1 MNKLDDSDFINE
13 ISKYDILIFTE
24 CWISKFSNVNIN
36 GYECFV
42 CPRQKCNKKAKRS
55 SGGITVYF
63 KHHLSQKIS
72 LIKRNTKGILWFKV
86 DKSVFD
92 NVTDRYFCVCYIPPE
107 SSNVYRNRS
116 SELFQF
122 DFFNQLSID
131 IDTEHRK
138 ALAKLRTSNHSLCI
152 ETGRHKNIDRFFRI
166 CPYCDLFDVKVL
178 ENEYHF
184 VMECPL
190 YCDLREYYI
199 GNIIAEYND
208 MNIFCNILKTQN
220 VERLRN
226 LGAYVYN
233 ASVRRQ
239 SIFK

>member
-13 ISKYDILIFTE
+13 ISKYDSLMFTE

-42 CPRQKCNKKAKRS
+42 CPRQKCNNKAKCS

-72 LIKRNTKGILWFKV
+72 LIKRNTKGNLWFML

-92 NVTDRYFCVCYIPPE
+92 NVTDRYLCVCYIPPE

-131 IDTEHRK
+131 IDYFQQVGEVFITGDLNSRTGSLVVQMLK
-138 ALAKLRTSNHSLCI
+138 AKKVHNCSN
-152 ETGRHKNIDRFFRI
+152 
-166 CPYCDLFDVKVL
+166 
-178 ENEYHF
+178 
-184 VMECPL
+184 
-190 YCDLREYYI
+190 
-199 GNIIAEYND
+199 
-208 MNIFCNILKTQN
+208 
-220 VERLRN
+220 
-226 LGAYVYN
+226 
-233 ASVRRQ
+233 
-239 SIFK
+239 